1 MEYRKISTV
10 LKRYSFEQKMN
21 ISHEYSIPWVNG
33 VDESLART
41 GWPLPWELEAF
52 VLLSIISREWY
63 SNSFDG
69 RNQHVFLDIIS
80 CIRKYI
86 PPKIS
91 ASVGTPALIKYFA
104 ISAGLTQLEIQEN
117 HIYKLFRY
125 NYFFNFSKTEL
136 ICQLCSAK
144 KLDAAT
150 KKYFLLYWV
159 YCYLIVY
166 SKKASPQKNL
176 PHYTDYIQK

>member
-10 LKRYSFEQKMN
+10 LKRYPFEQKMN
-21 ISHEYSIPWVNG
+21 ISHKYSIPWVNG

-91 ASVGTPALIKYFA
+91 ASVGTPALIKIF
-104 ISAGLTQLEIQEN
+104 
-117 HIYKLFRY
+117 
-125 NYFFNFSKTEL
+125 
-136 ICQLCSAK
+136 C
-144 KLDAAT
+144 
-150 KKYFLLYWV
+150 
-159 YCYLIVY
+159 
-166 SKKASPQKNL
+166 NL
-176 PHYTDYIQK
+176 GWTNTT